1 MQTNSRKSARKSTR
15 KPARKSA
22 RKPARKS
29 ARKPVRKLVRKPV
42 RKSRRKSRR
51 KPRRR
56 IKGGGKNS
64 ILNPV
69 NRGRKQRDRY
79 ISNAKAKEATLKD
92 VANIMLGLSRTR
104 VHKKSLIGSRVFKKF
119 PGTGKQVWEGTVTAG
134 PDSKGRFRVYWPGD
148 DSYTWHSR
156 SVVEKILIPPRSSNI
171 MRGGAKKNR
180 AARRRSKS
188 RPSKSVDSKYLST
201 EMFNYIIYGKY
212 GFLKNFGIGFDA
224 HQIDPEKWVDLTIK
238 SIKLGE
244 LFRNMTAFPKL
255 TKDQLYDLF
264 LIYSVDLERSS
275 EKGEKS
281 GGVLNQVIID
291 AFDDE
296 EKGMEFL
303 NHAIDQMEEEL
314 YWDEFVSK
322 ATELRQNGKLYDTFH
337 SRFIKDEARDIILP
351 VGKHLYSG
359 IHSSSKPT
367 IKSIRSYKD
376 YFWCSDGF
384 GTAVKF
390 SGQLVDKSP
399 SIVEYEVKKG
409 ISALEMSPFTYLRTL
424 AYIHFMNTGEYKE
437 FSISTAEGR
446 KELKEIFCGLGYG
459 AWFIS
464 DFYIKKDYF
473 LPNSKLL
480 LKKITHASD
489 ILICDVE
496 KVTIKNIYSGELGL
510 GKLQNEV
517 FLIYTGND
525 QNKQAK
531 TVVLDRFVNGKTT
544 TEIRQ
549 KRLVDTIGSDRQYT
563 FGTK

>member
-1 MQTNSRKSARKSTR
+1 
-15 KPARKSA
+15 
-22 RKPARKS
+22 
-29 ARKPVRKLVRKPV
+29 
-42 RKSRRKSRR
+42 
-51 KPRRR
+51 
-56 IKGGGKNS
+56 
-64 ILNPV
+64 
-69 NRGRKQRDRY
+69 
-79 ISNAKAKEATLKD
+79 
-92 VANIMLGLSRTR
+92 MLGLSRTR

-171 MRGGAKKNR
+171 MRGGAKKKR
-180 AARRRSKS
+180 AAR

-337 SRFIKDEARDIILP
+337 SRFIKDETRDIICPRRRTKKP
-351 VGKHLYSG
+351 VYPKHSRFRPRARTA
-359 IHSSSKPT
+359 SSRRRT
-367 IKSIRSYKD
+367 C
-376 YFWCSDGF
+376 F
-384 GTAVKF
+384 A
-390 SGQLVDKSP
+390 
-399 SIVEYEVKKG
+399 
-409 ISALEMSPFTYLRTL
+409 SA
-424 AYIHFMNTGEYKE
+424 A
-437 FSISTAEGR
+437 A
-446 KELKEIFCGLGYG
+446 
-459 AWFIS
+459 A
-464 DFYIKKDYF
+464 
-473 LPNSKLL
+473 
-480 LKKITHASD
+480 A
-489 ILICDVE
+489 
-496 KVTIKNIYSGELGL
+496 
-510 GKLQNEV
+510 
-517 FLIYTGND
+517 
-525 QNKQAK
+525 
-531 TVVLDRFVNGKTT
+531 
-544 TEIRQ
+544 
-549 KRLVDTIGSDRQYT
+549 
-563 FGTK
+563 

>member
-1 MQTNSRKSARKSTR
+1 METNSRKS
-15 KPARKSA
+15 ARKSA

-29 ARKPVRKLVRKPV
+29 ARKPVRK
-42 RKSRRKSRR
+42 SRRKSRR
-51 KPRRR
+51 KPRRKPR
-56 IKGGGKNS
+56 RRSFNKSKNNIKGGGKNS

-69 NRGRKQRDRY
+69 NRGREQRDRY
-79 ISNAKAKEATLKD
+79 IANAKAKVATEKD
-92 VANIMLGLSRTR
+92 IANIMLGLSRTR
-104 VHKKSLIGSRVFKKF
+104 IHKKSIIGSRVSKKF
-119 PGTGKQVWEGTVTAG
+119 PGTGKRVWEGKITTG

-156 SVVEKILIPPRSSNI
+156 SVLEKIIIRPRSSNK

-180 AARRRSKS
+180 AARRR
-188 RPSKSVDSKYLST
+188 SKSVDSKYLST

-212 GFLKNFGIGFDA
+212 GFLKNFGISFDA

-264 LIYSVDLERSS
+264 LISSVDLERSS

-281 GGVLNQVIID
+281 FGVLNQVIID

-303 NHAIDQMEEEL
+303 NHVDYQMEEES
-314 YWDEFVSK
+314 YWDEFASK
-322 ATELRQNGKLYDTFH
+322 ATELKQNGKLYDAFH
-337 SRFIKDEARDIILP
+337 ARFIKDEARDIILP

-399 SIVEYEVKKG
+399 SIVEYEVKKD

-437 FSISTAEGR
+437 FTIATPEGR

-480 LKKITHASD
+480 LKKMSPFTYLHASD

-496 KVTIKNIYSGELGL
+496 RVTIKNIYSGELGL
-510 GKLQNEV
+510 GKLQNGV

-531 TVVLDRFVNGKTT
+531 TVVLDMFVNGKTT
-544 TEIRQ
+544 TQIRQ
-549 KRLVDTIGSDRQYT
+549 KRLVDAIGSDRQYT